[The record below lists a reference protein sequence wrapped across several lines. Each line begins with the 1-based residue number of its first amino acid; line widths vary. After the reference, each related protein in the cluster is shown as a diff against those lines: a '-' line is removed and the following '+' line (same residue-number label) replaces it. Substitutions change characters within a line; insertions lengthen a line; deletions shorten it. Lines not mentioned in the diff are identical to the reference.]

1 MARKRFL
8 SPDIWSDASFV
19 KLIPQERLLFIG
31 LITLADDE
39 GRLRASPSY
48 LKGELFPQNGLGDE
62 EVQRFR
68 DRTVRQNRN
77 ILLYKVAGVEYI
89 QLLNWT
95 KYQSP
100 SHPTPSRLPPPR
112 RFKTAPNTPESFA
125 NGSRKH
131 REIDAKDSRNSRDL
145 GMGRGVGRG
154 LGSSSSS
161 SGTAHVGALR
171 REPEDEIAHVI
182 HVYENNIGTITAII
196 AQELADI
203 ATTYPPGWF
212 EAAVKEAVEA
222 NARSLRYVKAILQR
236 WERDGFRTPL
246 RRPPAGGAAARAQRP
261 LPTAEELKTSW
272 GETETEG
279 GPR

>member
-48 LKGELFPQNGLGDE
+48 LKGQLFPQNGLGDE
-62 EVQRFR
+62 EIQRFR

-89 QLLNWT
+89 QLLNWP

-112 RFKTAPNTPESFA
+112 RFKTAPNTPGSFA
-125 NGSRKH
+125 KASRKPP
-131 REIDAKDSRNSRDL
+131 ETDGENSRNSRDL

-154 LGSSSSS
+154 LGSTTTSSS
-161 SGTAHVGALR
+161 TARVGELARL
-171 REPEDEIAHVI
+171 
-182 HVYENNIGTITAII
+182 YEANIGAITPLV
-196 AQELADI
+196 AQELGDI
-203 ATTYPPGWF
+203 ADTYPDGWF
-212 EAAVKEAVEA
+212 EAAVKEALAA
-222 NARSLRYVKAILQR
+222 NVRSLKYVKAILER
-236 WERDGFRTPL
+236 WSRDGFKTPL
-246 RRPPAGGAAARAQRP
+246 RRQPAGGSGARGRRD
-261 LPTAEELKTSW
+261 LPTTQQLEDGWTPAHEE
-272 GETETEG
+272 GESQ
-279 GPR
+279 